1 LQNEPITWDT
11 FVLPF
16 DIKNLAKKW
25 VDELWQK
32 CQKDPFS
39 LRMWVLEN
47 PKSIF
52 YYVEH
57 APLDFNISNQ
67 DDTPFTLGIQITW
80 QCEMM
85 MKYGQGS
92 SIAFDATFGTNQCRV
107 WHCFPFFEVVYFYIL
122 QHSTY

>member
-1 LQNEPITWDT
+1 MKLIRQSLSPSQVITHHKAYVKEHALQNEPITWDT

-32 CQKDPFS
+32 CQKDPLS
-39 LRMWVLEN
+39 LKMWVLEN

-57 APLDFNISNQ
+57 APLDLNISNQ
-67 DDTPFTLGIQITW
+67 DDTLSPWESKLHGNV
-80 QCEMM
+80 
-85 MKYGQGS
+85 K
-92 SIAFDATFGTNQCRV
+92 
-107 WHCFPFFEVVYFYIL
+107 
-122 QHSTY
+122 